1 MKLAVALLCLFTFSF
16 VVCSQPIPEGAEGI
30 EVTTTVA
37 DSALFESTLT
47 FLEDHGFDVET
58 ADEDQGT
65 IATAYNVV
73 QGVNVRIV
81 ATVENS
87 VVVFKGQGSSG
98 SGSTSEPLVYQ
109 ASASE
114 LAKTGFQRLSE
125 VVDRYAKTLD
135 QATVEYLMP

>member
-1 MKLAVALLCLFTFSF
+1 MKLAVALLCLFTCSF
-16 VVCSQPIPEGAEGI
+16 IVRSQSIPEGAEGI

-65 IATAYNVV
+65 IATAYTVV
-73 QGVNVRIV
+73 QGINLRIV

-87 VVVFKGQGSSG
+87 VVVFKGQGSAS
-98 SGSTSEPLVYQ
+98 SSSTSEPLVYQ

-135 QATVEYLMP
+135 QATVEYLIP